1 MAAPPPPLRVLP
13 SRGAAMVSPGEAA
26 AKAQQLIS
34 WDPGVP
40 LCSAAQSPGL
50 WATPRASSNGLLRP
64 SCSRNFQNLRQTY
77 FPLSEEGEHVSEYS
91 GRFPPS
97 KANEQE
103 PYSAPYLSKD
113 AVGREENICKNQ
125 ATSLEHSRNAFNWK
139 MPAHLGER
147 RPVEVSFLRK
157 DFTSESMQLTWTLL
171 SLQDLE
177 LPQGDMAHSLSQLAI
192 FISWDQVSSRSHKP
206 RAAVGPSVWSKAAW
220 RSIQQKGRKRKR
232 LN

>member
-1 MAAPPPPLRVLP
+1 MRPETPQPGAGRGRERALPNPEVGVGLPGAVGVFPCWLRP
-13 SRGAAMVSPGEAA
+13 KG
-26 AKAQQLIS
+26 
-34 WDPGVP
+34 
-40 LCSAAQSPGL
+40 
-50 WATPRASSNGLLRP
+50 GLLT
-64 SCSRNFQNLRQTY
+64 L
-77 FPLSEEGEHVSEYS
+77 
-91 GRFPPS
+91 GRCW
-97 KANEQE
+97 EQE